1 MLLPNGLMTQVF
13 EGTDIKEQVQRIFAH
28 IKTQLENP
36 WMPESGFRLDQIMHL
51 HINFHKLTLTQGSS
65 YTESAERIA
74 KKKAMIKQKNNNN
87 QCFKWVVIAAF
98 NSFTTKVSII

>member
-1 MLLPNGLMTQVF
+1 
-13 EGTDIKEQVQRIFAH
+13 
-28 IKTQLENP
+28 
-36 WMPESGFRLDQIMHL
+36 MPESGFRLDQIMLL
-51 HINFHKLTLTQGSS
+51 HINFHKLALTQGSS

-87 QCFKWVVIAAF
+87 QCFKLVVIAAF